1 MSLRSQRPALGVL
14 ALIAVLAVGFLL
26 GSVVRLSSGSSSGA
40 PAGDSVDVGFAQDMS
55 VHHLQAVQLANIAL
69 SGSADPVVR
78 SLAFDISSTQQVQV
92 GQLQGWLSL
101 WGQPLL
107 RTGGYMGWMTDAAMQ
122 STATGPAGMAP
133 MTGMQRAADGTVAV
147 MPGMASAQELT
158 QLRATTGPQLDVG
171 FLQLMLRHHQGGAEM
186 LTYAARSAVEPV
198 VRTFAGQVAA
208 TQDAEVT
215 AIQQLLGERGA
226 QPLPLTG

>member
-1 MSLRSQRPALGVL
+1 
-14 ALIAVLAVGFLL
+14 
-26 GSVVRLSSGSSSGA
+26 
-40 PAGDSVDVGFAQDMS
+40 VDVGFAQDMS
-55 VHHLQAVQLANIAL
+55 VPHQQAVQLANIAL

-122 STATGPAGMAP
+122 STVTERAGMAP